1 MLVVHNAHTVAP
13 VEAHSSEEEEERALA
28 QEGRSRLVAR
38 SCGRSAEEADNGRS
52 RLAEEGRVS
61 GWRAPDRNPC

>member
-13 VEAHSSEEEEERALA
+13 VEAHSNEEEEECALA

-38 SCGRSAEEADNGRS
+38 SCDRSAEEAENGRS
-52 RLAEEGRVS
+52 EQGRVG
-61 GWRAPDRNPC
+61 GWRAPEQPRQK